1 MIVESYPKLEAFRK
15 NQAPESIQK
24 DQDNSLE
31 KFKLKRDALTEKIKK
46 ERESFKKDQSD
57 KVIVGDQKKLIHSL
71 ATEVLVVEADL
82 KDLQD

>member
-1 MIVESYPKLEAFRK
+1 MESKFNNRSIASLAMIVESYPKLEAFRK

-46 ERESFKKDQSD
+46 ERQYKELFCG
-57 KVIVGDQKKLIHSL
+57 V
-71 ATEVLVVEADL
+71 
-82 KDLQD
+82 